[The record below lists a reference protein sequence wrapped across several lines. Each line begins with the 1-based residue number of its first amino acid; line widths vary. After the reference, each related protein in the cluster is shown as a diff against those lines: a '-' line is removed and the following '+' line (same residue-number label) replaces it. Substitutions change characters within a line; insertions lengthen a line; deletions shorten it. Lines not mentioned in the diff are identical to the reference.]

1 MLDRERSE
9 VRTKV
14 ADGGRLVIPVEY
26 RKALGIQIG
35 DDVILRLEKDE
46 IRIMT
51 LEGAIR
57 RAQEA
62 VRRYV
67 PEGRSLVDEL
77 AAERRVEAAHE

>member
-1 MLDRERSE
+1 MLNTERCE

-26 RKALGIQIG
+26 RKALGIRIG

-51 LEGAIR
+51 LQGAIR